1 MLRLPSR
8 LAFPF
13 ALVAVGAAAVIPSCS
28 APPPPP
34 APATAAAP
42 LKKSKTKLEPTP
54 VPEAAAAP
62 TPPPTKA
69 AVAPSNQFKV
79 TAARTPF
86 YNYGPQQPGGPSMS
100 LERGTV
106 VTLLKRGFGYS
117 QIKLRNEQTGYVGTE
132 DIVALT
138 AEELLAQEQPEA
150 PANGDFGALPR
161 PGGVRRSNLPPATPV
176 DLPVEMP
183 LSTEP
188 EAKAESTP
196 KPKE

>member
-8 LAFPF
+8 LAFPL
-13 ALVAVGAAAVIPSCS
+13 ALVAVGAAAVITSCS
-28 APPPPP
+28 APPPPSTS
-34 APATAAAP
+34 APATAP
-42 LKKSKTKLEPTP
+42 LKKSKAKLEPTP
-54 VPEAAAAP
+54 VPEPAAAP
-62 TPPPTKA
+62 TPSPTKA

-86 YNYGPQQPGGPSMS
+86 YNYGPQQPGGPNMS
-100 LERGTV
+100 LEKGTV

-138 AEELLAQEQPEA
+138 TEELLAQEQPEA
-150 PANGDFGALPR
+150 PATGDFGALPR
-161 PGGVRRSNLPPATPV
+161 PGGVRRSSLPPATPV

-196 KPKE
+196 KSKE